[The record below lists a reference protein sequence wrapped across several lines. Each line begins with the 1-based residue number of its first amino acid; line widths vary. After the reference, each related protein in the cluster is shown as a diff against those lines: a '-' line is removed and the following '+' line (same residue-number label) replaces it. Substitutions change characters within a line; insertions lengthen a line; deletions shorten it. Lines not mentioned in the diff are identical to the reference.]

1 MITNKRKR
9 MKIPSKIMRLV
20 MEIKMKSKKMTTNNQ
35 VNPVLIVK
43 KTKKNLTKIRKMV
56 INQIK

>member
-1 MITNKRKR
+1 
-9 MKIPSKIMRLV
+9 MKIPKKIMRLV